1 MRKRITLIVALA
13 LATLT
18 GAAATPL
25 WLRSAKI
32 SPDGK
37 QIAFSYKGD
46 IRKVSSTGGEAV
58 RLTTQP
64 SYESNPIWSPDGKQ
78 IAFSSDRHGNFDV
91 FVMPSTGGAAVRL
104 TTNSA
109 KEQPMAFSPDG
120 AWVYFQAGIQDPAQS
135 ALFPSGAL
143 REVYKVPA
151 TGGRTQQVLAT
162 PAEDICFTADGS
174 KMLYHDCK
182 GVEDALRK
190 HHTSSITRDVWIYD
204 AATGK
209 HANLTNRGG
218 EDRNPVLA
226 ADGKTVYFLSERNGG
241 SFNVYRFSLD
251 APSQVSAVTNHATHP
266 VRSLSMA
273 ANGML
278 CYTYDGEIWVKPS
291 GAEPRK
297 VAVDIV
303 LDEDNMID
311 NVRVNA
317 GRGVVSPD
325 GKQLA

>member
-18 GAAATPL
+18 GAAVTPL

-46 IRKVSSTGGEAV
+46 IWKVSSAGGTAV

-120 AWVYFQAGIQDPAQS
+120 AWV
-135 ALFPSGAL
+135 
-143 REVYKVPA
+143 
-151 TGGRTQQVLAT
+151 
-162 PAEDICFTADGS
+162 
-174 KMLYHDCK
+174 
-182 GVEDALRK
+182 
-190 HHTSSITRDVWIYD
+190 
-204 AATGK
+204 
-209 HANLTNRGG
+209 
-218 EDRNPVLA
+218 
-226 ADGKTVYFLSERNGG
+226 
-241 SFNVYRFSLD
+241 
-251 APSQVSAVTNHATHP
+251 
-266 VRSLSMA
+266 
-273 ANGML
+273 
-278 CYTYDGEIWVKPS
+278 
-291 GAEPRK
+291 
-297 VAVDIV
+297 
-303 LDEDNMID
+303 
-311 NVRVNA
+311 
-317 GRGVVSPD
+317 
-325 GKQLA
+325 